1 MAAMV
6 GVWFAAAAR
15 IPALRRLWWLSGT
28 LYGVILYL
36 VMNAIVLPLRFGA
49 PFPPADLA
57 RGAIALFP
65 HIAFIGLPLAW
76 LSMEQEN
83 DR

>member
-15 IPALRRLWWLSGT
+15 IPALRRPWWLSGT

-57 RGAIALFP
+57 KGAIALFP

-76 LSMEQEN
+76 LSMRQEN